1 MIKHIFTVLL
11 IFARSYTKEDV
22 EKVIKNCKGWED
34 LRRNGKLIKDAWST
48 SLQPILT
55 TLENRIKRLKL
66 CDESL
71 SVSFSFINCTL

>member
-22 EKVIKNCKGWED
+22 EKVTKNCKGWED
-34 LRRNGKLIKDAWST
+34 LRRNEKLIKDAWST

-55 TLENRIKRLKL
+55 TLENRIKRL
-66 CDESL
+66 
-71 SVSFSFINCTL
+71 